1 MYRAAAAAVL
11 GAQSTVRAAAAAAPL
26 NIALSFN

>member
-1 MYRAAAAAVL
+1 MYRAAAAAVR
-11 GAQSTVRAAAAAAPL
+11 GAHCSVRAAAAAAQL